1 MVALEN
7 VTSNDVPDALRKTEK
22 LRYDRVSFIQQCS
35 RDQARGPSSDERGN
49 QTILN
54 GSQFAHVFTISDL
67 ISDLSLF
74 TVILARERN
83 SANLI
88 PRMIIE
94 WKSNKLGIGLTCY
107 SYIHMILYCFLDL
120 FN

>member
-7 VTSNDVPDALRKTEK
+7 VTSKDVPDALRKTEK
-22 LRYDRVSFIQQCS
+22 LRYPRVSFIQQCS
-35 RDQARGPSSDERGN
+35 RDQARGPSSDESGN
-49 QTILN
+49 QNILN
-54 GSQFAHVFTISDL
+54 GSQFAHVLPISDL
-67 ISDLSLF
+67 NSDHSSF

-94 WKSNKLGIGLTCY
+94 GKSNEWGIGLTCY
-107 SYIHMILYCFLDL
+107 
-120 FN
+120 